1 MSDANKHIC
10 SIAEKF
16 FLCTNIPIKSFSCKG
31 DLIDSRGYNY
41 MFQDLFDDNNIYE
54 KLDKDSMT
62 NNGYYTISI
71 NALNKVNFTSFY
83 ICPKTVHKGVYIIG
97 PYSSSKGNNK
107 GIPYKPLCCIPH
119 LISLLRNIALDSRY
133 IKEKVLTRKM
143 PNSLHI
149 RKTMDLLDANYSDNI
164 SLDDISRHLKINK
177 SYFCSILKK
186 ETGKTFSQLVNEIRI
201 EKSKEL
207 LTKNDLSILE
217 IALSVGFNNQNY
229 FSSTFKKFNNKTPIE
244 FRNENLILQ

>member
-1 MSDANKHIC
+1 M
-10 SIAEKF
+10 
-16 FLCTNIPIKSFSCKG
+16 
-31 DLIDSRGYNY
+31 
-41 MFQDLFDDNNIYE
+41 
-54 KLDKDSMT
+54 
-62 NNGYYTISI
+62 
-71 NALNKVNFTSFY
+71 
-83 ICPKTVHKGVYIIG
+83 
-97 PYSSSKGNNK
+97 
-107 GIPYKPLCCIPH
+107 
-119 LISLLRNIALDSRY
+119 ISLLRNIALDSRY

-149 RKTMDLLDANYSDNI
+149 RKAMDLLDANYSDDI

>member
-1 MSDANKHIC
+1 M
-10 SIAEKF
+10 
-16 FLCTNIPIKSFSCKG
+16 
-31 DLIDSRGYNY
+31 
-41 MFQDLFDDNNIYE
+41 
-54 KLDKDSMT
+54 
-62 NNGYYTISI
+62 
-71 NALNKVNFTSFY
+71 
-83 ICPKTVHKGVYIIG
+83 
-97 PYSSSKGNNK
+97 
-107 GIPYKPLCCIPH
+107 
-119 LISLLRNIALDSRY
+119 ISLLRNIALDSRY

-149 RKTMDLLDANYSDNI
+149 RKAMDLLDANYSDDI

-177 SYFCSILKK
+177 SYFCSIFKK